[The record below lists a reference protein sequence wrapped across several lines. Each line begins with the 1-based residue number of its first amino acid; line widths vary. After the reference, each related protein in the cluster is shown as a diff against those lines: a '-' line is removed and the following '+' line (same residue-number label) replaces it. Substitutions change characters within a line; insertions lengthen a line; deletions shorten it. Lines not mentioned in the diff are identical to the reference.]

1 MYTFPNLFNRIKQ
14 VYEDR
19 AQAQLTSEQLR
30 LVERIHLDF
39 VRAGAKFDSD
49 AQAKY
54 AKITEELA
62 ELTTKFMQV
71 YSILR
76 LLTNA
81 NYFGFTAAIISQNV
95 LADESDIYLTLESD
109 EDKVGLAADILAAS
123 RQAAIERNVPGENSC
138 VITLSRSLV
147 VPFLTF
153 SERRYVFRR
162 L

>member
-1 MYTFPNLFNRIKQ
+1 MYTFPNLFSRINQ
-14 VYEDR
+14 VYEVR

-71 YSILR
+71 NLTYS
-76 LLTNA
+76 
-81 NYFGFTAAIISQNV
+81 
-95 LADESDIYLTLESD
+95 
-109 EDKVGLAADILAAS
+109 
-123 RQAAIERNVPGENSC
+123 
-138 VITLSRSLV
+138 
-147 VPFLTF
+147 
-153 SERRYVFRR
+153 
-162 L
+162 

>member
-14 VYEDR
+14 VYEER

-30 LVERIHLDF
+30 FVERIHLDF

-71 YSILR
+71 YLIFR
-76 LLTNA
+76 RWTNA
-81 NYFGFTAAIISQNV
+81 SLLRFVTAIKT
-95 LADESDIYLTLESD
+95 EC
-109 EDKVGLAADILAAS
+109 
-123 RQAAIERNVPGENSC
+123 PGGR
-138 VITLSRSLV
+138 V
-147 VPFLTF
+147 
-153 SERRYVFRR
+153 
-162 L
+162 